1 MEEPV
6 LRSRLL
12 PQLSI
17 RSILGLTF
25 VMAILAAIARS
36 AGAGEEAAKAFL
48 FAASAVM
55 AYFAISV
62 LLFLLAR
69 TTDLLFP
76 NAPTSRSR
84 TKTLLGIVC
93 HHRSYPQGIIEHD
106 HGSK

>member
-25 VMAILAAIARS
+25 VMAILATIARS

-48 FAASAVM
+48 FAASAVI

-76 NAPTSRSR
+76 QRSNLEEQDDAPAGDRLPPQILPPRDHR
-84 TKTLLGIVC
+84 T
-93 HHRSYPQGIIEHD
+93 
-106 HGSK
+106 